1 ELIQS
6 YQSINVSP
14 PQNKTEEALVGLLH
28 ELFFDLPEITTD
40 HAILNMGISSVDLI
54 RLKRAIERRFQIAEV
69 PMAMLLTNNTIH
81 SLSSAIRALRH
92 NACKASCETY
102 QPIVTLQPQGSKVP
116 LWLFHPGIGE
126 ILVFL
131 GLVQYFPDRPIYAMR
146 ARGFSLDEEPF
157 AHLSDVLSTYYRALK
172 AQQPDGP
179 YALAGYSYG
188 SMIAFEL
195 SKMLEENGDQV
206 RFLGCFNLPP
216 HILDRMRTLD
226 YTAGMLHIAHFCG
239 VLTEQQSEAMADD
252 LRALTPAEQVSRVLA
267 EGCTQRCE
275 ELALTQES
283 LLTWTNVAWSLQ
295 QIGWG
300 YSPTGSVTSMD
311 VFYCQPLKVVAR
323 TREEYRNTKLNHSV
337 NFVRE
342 DVRYHEVDG
351 EHYTIV
357 GPEHVARF
365 QLTLKKA

>member
-1 ELIQS
+1 
-6 YQSINVSP
+6 
-14 PQNKTEEALVGLLH
+14 
-28 ELFFDLPEITTD
+28 
-40 HAILNMGISSVDLI
+40 MGISSVDLI
-54 RLKRAIERRFQIAEV
+54 GLKRAIERRFQIAEV
-69 PMAMLLTNNTIH
+69 PMVMLLTNNTIQ
-81 SLSSAIRALRH
+81 SLSSAIRSLRH

-102 QPIVTLQPQGSKVP
+102 QPIVTLQPQGSEVP

-146 ARGFSLDEEPF
+146 ARGFSPDEEPF
-157 AHLSDVLSTYYRALK
+157 AHFSDVLSTYYRALK

-195 SKMLEENGDQV
+195 SKMLEANGDQV

-216 HILDRMRTLD
+216 HIQNRMQTLD
-226 YTAGMLHIAHFCG
+226 WTAGVLHIAHFCG

-275 ELALTQES
+275 ELALTHES

-295 QIGWG
+295 KVGWG
-300 YSPTGSVTSMD
+300 YYPTGSVTSTD

-323 TREEYRNTKLNHSV
+323 TREEYRNTKLNHWV

-351 EHYTIV
+351 EHYTMV

-365 QLTLKKA
+365 QLTLKKALVARGL